1 MKSFSCLSAASDL
14 TLGVIGAVLAVA
26 AWEISARTGLID
38 PAIFPSPSLAIRAAA
53 ERLTA
58 ETVADNLFWS
68 LLRVFSG
75 FVLGALAG
83 ATVGIAAG
91 WYRGF
96 GAIARPLIELLRP
109 IPPLAWIPLAII
121 WFGLGEPSKFF
132 IIFLGAFFPVVTA
145 AYQGMRSIDPMLLKA
160 AQTFGLSGV
169 PLLLR
174 VAVPAAAP
182 DLATGVRIGWGL
194 SFGVLVAAELI
205 AADRGLGYMII
216 NERNTG
222 GSVGVIVVGIL
233 LIGALNLVTDA
244 AIGAAIKRWI
254 GRWHGA

>member
-1 MKSFSCLSAASDL
+1 MTARLRDSDIGL
-14 TLGVIGAVLAVA
+14 GVVGALGVIALWEVA
-26 AWEISARTGLID
+26 ARSGVLD
-38 PAIFPSPSLAIRAAA
+38 PVVFPSPTLAIGMAA
-53 ERLTA
+53 ERLTVGQIG
-58 ETVADNLFWS
+58 ENLSWS

-75 FVLGALAG
+75 FVLGAAAG
-83 ATVGIAAG
+83 AVIGIAAG

-96 GAIARPLIELLRP
+96 GLVARPLIELLRP

-132 IIFLGAFFPVVTA
+132 IIFLGAFFPVVTS
-145 AYQGMRSIDPMLLKA
+145 AYHGVRTIDPTLLRA
-160 AQTFGLSGV
+160 ARTMGLSEL

-174 VAVPAAAP
+174 VVVPAASP
-182 DLATGVRIGWGL
+182 DLATGIRIGWGL
-194 SFGVLVAAELI
+194 AFGVLVAAELI

-222 GSVGVIVVGIL
+222 GSVGVIIVGIL
-233 LIGALNLVTDA
+233 LIGALNLITDA

>member
-1 MKSFSCLSAASDL
+1 MSTARRLASSNAAL
-14 TLGVIGAVLAVA
+14 GIIGTLAAVA
-26 AWEISARTGLID
+26 LWEICARTGVID
-38 PAIFPSPSLAIRAAA
+38 PALFPSPSLAIREAAG
-53 ERLTA
+53 RLTMD
-58 ETVADNLFWS
+58 TVADNLMWS
-68 LLRVFSG
+68 LMRVFSG
-75 FVLGALAG
+75 FALGAIAG
-83 ATVGIAAG
+83 AAIGIAAG

-96 GAIARPLIELLRP
+96 GTIVRPIIELLRP

-145 AYQGMRSIDPMLLKA
+145 AYQGMRSIDPVLLRA
-160 AQTFGLSGV
+160 AQTMGLSGL

-194 SFGVLVAAELI
+194 SFGVLVAAELV

-222 GSVGVIVVGIL
+222 GSVGVIIVGIL
-233 LIGALNLVTDA
+233 LIGALNLLTDA
-244 AIGAAIKRWI
+244 ALGLAIKRWI

>member
-1 MKSFSCLSAASDL
+1 MSEILKTWRSNDL
-14 TLGVIGAVLAVA
+14 ALGLIGAVAAVGV
-26 AWEISARTGLID
+26 WEICARTGVVD
-38 PAIFPSPSLAIRAAA
+38 PTLFPSPSLAISAAA
-53 ERLTA
+53 QRLTA
-58 ETVADNLFWS
+58 ETLADNLMWS
-68 LLRVFSG
+68 LFRVFSG
-75 FVLGALAG
+75 FILGALAG
-83 ATVGIAAG
+83 AAIGIAAG

-96 GAIARPLIELLRP
+96 GTIVRPLIELLRP

-121 WFGLGEPSKFF
+121 WFGLGEPSKLF

-145 AYQGMRSIDPMLLKA
+145 AYQGMRSIDPVLLRA
-160 AQTFGLSGV
+160 AQTLGLDGL

-174 VAVPAAAP
+174 VAVPATAP

-222 GSVGVIVVGIL
+222 GSVGVIIVGIL
-233 LIGALNLVTDA
+233 LIGALNLLTDA
-244 AIGAAIKRWI
+244 AIGAAIKRWV

>member
-1 MKSFSCLSAASDL
+1 MSNSWRRLRESDIG
-14 TLGVIGAVLAVA
+14 LGLLGALGAVALWEA
-26 AWEISARTGLID
+26 AARSGVLD
-38 PAIFPSPSLAIRAAA
+38 PAIFPSPSLAIGMAA

-58 ETVADNLFWS
+58 GTVGEHLAWS

-83 ATVGIAAG
+83 AVIGIAAG
-91 WYRGF
+91 WYKAF
-96 GAIARPLIELLRP
+96 GMIARPLIELLRP

-132 IIFLGAFFPVVTA
+132 IIFLGAFFPVVTS
-145 AYQGMRSIDPMLLKA
+145 AYQGMRSIDPMLLRA
-160 AQTFGLSGV
+160 GQTMGLNGI

-205 AADRGLGYMII
+205 AADRGLGFMII
-216 NERNTG
+216 DERNTG
-222 GSVGVIVVGIL
+222 GSVGVIIVGIL
-233 LIGALNLVTDA
+233 LIGFLNLVTDA

>member
-1 MKSFSCLSAASDL
+1 MKPLSRLSAASDL
-14 TLGVIGAVLAVA
+14 TLGLIGAILAVA
-26 AWEISARTGLID
+26 AWEISARTGLVD

-75 FVLGALAG
+75 FLLGALAG
-83 ATVGIAAG
+83 AAVGIAAG

-145 AYQGMRSIDPMLLKA
+145 AYQGMRGIDPMLLKA

-169 PLLLR
+169 QLLLR

-233 LIGALNLVTDA
+233 LIGALNLITDA

>member
-1 MKSFSCLSAASDL
+1 MKTSSASDL
-14 TLGVIGAVLAVA
+14 TLGLIGAVSAIAL
-26 AWEISARTGLID
+26 WEICARTGVID
-38 PAIFPSPSLAIRAAA
+38 PAIFPSPSLAIGAAA

-58 ETVADNLFWS
+58 ETLADNLFWS
-68 LLRVFSG
+68 LFRVFSG
-75 FVLGALAG
+75 FLLGALVG
-83 ATVGIAAG
+83 AAVGIAAG

-96 GAIARPLIELLRP
+96 GAIMRPLIELFRP

-145 AYQGMRSIDPMLLKA
+145 AYQGMRSIDPVLLKA
-160 AQTFGLSGV
+160 VQTFGLSGV

-182 DLATGVRIGWGL
+182 DLATGIRIGWGL

-222 GSVGVIVVGIL
+222 GSVGVIIVGIL
-233 LIGALNLVTDA
+233 LIGALNLITDA
-244 AIGAAIKRWI
+244 AIGLAIKRWI

>member
-1 MKSFSCLSAASDL
+1 MNGRLRDGALGAAG
-14 TLGVIGAVLAVA
+14 TLGAIALWELA
-26 AWEISARTGLID
+26 ARTGMVD
-38 PAIFPSPSLAIRAAA
+38 ASIFPSPSIAIAMAA

-58 ETVADNLFWS
+58 GQVGENLAWS

-75 FVLGALAG
+75 FALGALAG
-83 ATVGIAAG
+83 AVIGIAAG
-91 WYRGF
+91 WYRAF
-96 GAIARPLIELLRP
+96 GLVARPLIELLRP

-132 IIFLGAFFPVVTA
+132 IILLGAFFPVVTA
-145 AYQGMRSIDPMLLKA
+145 AYQGMRGVDPVLLRA
-160 AQTFGLSGV
+160 GQTMGLSGV

-222 GSVGVIVVGIL
+222 GSVGVIIVGIL
-233 LIGALNLVTDA
+233 LIGLLNLATDA
-244 AIGAAIKRWI
+244 AIGAATSRWI